1 MYSRISK
8 GPHGAGMAN
17 ARPGG
22 RGRGGVD
29 HPGTGTSTTLPPR
42 SQPPG
47 NKKEEEAEWE
57 TNAGKLKVAERA
69 AGEGAR

>member
-1 MYSRISK
+1 
-8 GPHGAGMAN
+8 MAN

-29 HPGTGTSTTLPPR
+29 HPGTGTTLPLR

-57 TNAGKLKVAERA
+57 ANAGKLKGAER